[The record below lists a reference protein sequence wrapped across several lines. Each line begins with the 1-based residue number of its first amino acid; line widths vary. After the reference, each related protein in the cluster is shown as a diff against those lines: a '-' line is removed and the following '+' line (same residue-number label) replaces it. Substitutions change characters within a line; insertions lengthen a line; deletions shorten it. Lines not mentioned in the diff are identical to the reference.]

1 MRWKKLFFSFIW
13 GIYISLTLHV
23 SIHFPPI
30 ASDMPLATNI
40 ATWPTNKVS
49 IFFNY
54 IRIALDIGYGI
65 EQSLIAV
72 LLALFIY
79 RILNDIRRCSY
90 IHKTSLY
97 FLSILFGC
105 VNVAGLCMYW
115 LDCLPMFYSVAWL
128 IGSIL
133 LALGWASVFFIS
145 ACMFFI
151 ILDKEIMFSAEKKI
165 EGTFS
170 HFCKKI
176 EDHFFLFSFCI
187 IIGAWIPWIITYYP
201 GSMDND
207 VFNQLYSYY
216 YVHSNHHPWFSSC
229 VLGGCY
235 DIGKKIGNENI
246 GVFIY
251 VICRDIIMALIYAK
265 CIVLLKEAHF
275 KRIFYYIA
283 LLFYAI
289 TPVWGAY
296 SKHAFKDT
304 FSAGLFT
311 LYILSLIM
319 ILQQVSKKALTLKLC
334 LCHGMAA
341 LLASLF
347 RHNCIYVV
355 APTAIIL
362 AIILLKKRF
371 MRQTCIVVTCILVY
385 FIYNYFII
393 NVQGVIPSETG
404 EALSICF
411 QQTARTVKY
420 RGEELTEQEIEGISG
435 EFPYDKLGAAY
446 NPILSDPVKW
456 IVLPSE
462 MRKTTNYIKTWAKM
476 FFRYPVTYIEAAIGQ
491 SYGYYAF
498 TPNLPEMSG
507 NWNSGMTIFDWIGG
521 EHDEYFQV
529 HYIEKFRGL
538 REILHA
544 WSKVWNKIP
553 ILCLTDICA
562 IYTWSIVLILYY
574 LLEKDVSY

>member
-176 EDHFFLFSFCI
+176 EDHFFYF
-187 IIGAWIPWIITYYP
+187 
-201 GSMDND
+201 
-207 VFNQLYSYY
+207 
-216 YVHSNHHPWFSSC
+216 
-229 VLGGCY
+229 
-235 DIGKKIGNENI
+235 
-246 GVFIY
+246 
-251 VICRDIIMALIYAK
+251 
-265 CIVLLKEAHF
+265 HF
-275 KRIFYYIA
+275 
-283 LLFYAI
+283 
-289 TPVWGAY
+289 V
-296 SKHAFKDT
+296 
-304 FSAGLFT
+304 
-311 LYILSLIM
+311 
-319 ILQQVSKKALTLKLC
+319 
-334 LCHGMAA
+334 
-341 LLASLF
+341 
-347 RHNCIYVV
+347 
-355 APTAIIL
+355 
-362 AIILLKKRF
+362 
-371 MRQTCIVVTCILVY
+371 
-385 FIYNYFII
+385 
-393 NVQGVIPSETG
+393 
-404 EALSICF
+404 
-411 QQTARTVKY
+411 
-420 RGEELTEQEIEGISG
+420 
-435 EFPYDKLGAAY
+435 
-446 NPILSDPVKW
+446 
-456 IVLPSE
+456 
-462 MRKTTNYIKTWAKM
+462 
-476 FFRYPVTYIEAAIGQ
+476 
-491 SYGYYAF
+491 
-498 TPNLPEMSG
+498 
-507 NWNSGMTIFDWIGG
+507 
-521 EHDEYFQV
+521 
-529 HYIEKFRGL
+529 
-538 REILHA
+538 
-544 WSKVWNKIP
+544 
-553 ILCLTDICA
+553 
-562 IYTWSIVLILYY
+562 
-574 LLEKDVSY
+574 